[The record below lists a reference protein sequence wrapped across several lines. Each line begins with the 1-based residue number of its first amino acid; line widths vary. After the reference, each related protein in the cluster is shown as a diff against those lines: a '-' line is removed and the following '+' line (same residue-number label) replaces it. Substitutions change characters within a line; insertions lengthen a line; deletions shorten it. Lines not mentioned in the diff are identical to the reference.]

1 MGTKQAR
8 RKQEELFYASERT
21 ETPGHPFYE
30 QLNRVLEDAK
40 FDTFCEERCRGF
52 YHAKVGRPSLAP
64 GVYFRLLLIGF
75 FEGIGSERGIGWRV
89 ADSLS
94 LRRFLK
100 YGLDEATPDHVTIS
114 RTRRLLDEATH
125 QAVFTF
131 VLAEVARRGMLKGKT
146 IGIDATTLEAN
157 AAMRSIVRRDTGE
170 SYMEYLRRLATEAG
184 LDATDDG
191 AVRRMDRKRKKKTSN
206 EEWVNPHDRDAEV
219 TKMKNGATHL
229 AYKAEQAVDLDTGAI
244 VAITT
249 QGGAVG
255 DTSSVQETLPAAGL
269 AVAEQ
274 IATPTA
280 SGQYKVHEQGLCE
293 VVTDKGYHSGASLL
307 AVREMGVR
315 SYVSV
320 PQQPRR
326 KWKDKAEQQAA
337 VYANQQRVEGDR
349 GKRLLRRRGEFLERP
364 FAHQYETGGL
374 RRVHVRG
381 RGNVAKRVLL
391 QAAAFNLALILR
403 SITKA
408 GTPKG
413 LADLKTKLL
422 CALSRVLAALS
433 PLHAPIPVSVNVL
446 SPIRAC
452 SLTRSQNCPQLVTIQ
467 PLPKMGVLT
476 RAARVT
482 DEKCEV

>member
-1 MGTKQAR
+1 MGRTRGGQ
-8 RKQEELFYASERT
+8 KQEEMFYAREMA
-21 ETPGHPFYE
+21 EAPGHPFY
-30 QLNRVLEDAK
+30 QRLNKVLDEAGFDAY
-40 FDTFCEERCRGF
+40 CEEQCRDF
-52 YHAKVGRPSLAP
+52 YHTKVGRPSLAP

-94 LRRFLK
+94 LRRFLN
-100 YGLDEATPDHVTIS
+100 YGLEEATPDHVTIS

-125 QAVFTF
+125 QAVFRF
-131 VLAEVARRGMLKGKT
+131 VLTEVARRGMLKGKT

-170 SYMEYLRRLATEAG
+170 SYMEYLRRLAAEAG
-184 LDATDDG
+184 LDGTDDD

-206 EEWVNPHDRDAEV
+206 EEWVNPHDPEAEV
-219 TKMKNGATHL
+219 TKMKDGTTHL
-229 AYKAEQAVDLDTGAI
+229 AYKAEQAVDLDTGVI

-249 QGGAVG
+249 HGGATG
-255 DTSSVQETLPAAGL
+255 DSESVQETLPAAGL

-280 SGQYKVHEQGLCE
+280 QGAYQVHEQGLCE
-293 VVTDKGYHSGASLL
+293 VVTDKGYHSGAGL
-307 AVREMGVR
+307 AEMSESVR

-326 KWKDKAEQQAA
+326 NWQGKAEQQAA
-337 VYANQQRVEGDR
+337 VYANRRRVEGER
-349 GKRLLRRRGEFLERP
+349 GKSLLRRRGELLERP
-364 FAHQYETGGL
+364 FAHQYETGAM
-374 RRVHVRG
+374 RRLHVRG
-381 RGNVAKRVLL
+381 RDNVAKRVLL

-413 LADLKTKLL
+413 LADIRRNLFFTL
-422 CALSRVLAALS
+422 CCVLAALR
-433 PLHAPIPVSVNVL
+433 APARSIKPDSHH
-446 SPIRAC
+446 SHFPASDRKHIR
-452 SLTRSQNCPQLVTIQ
+452 
-467 PLPKMGVLT
+467 GVPDAT
-476 RAARVT
+476 ENRGSDT
-482 DEKCEV
+482 GC